1 MYASQALKD
10 SAYYILPCIT
20 GTNGLP
26 KRLLAAL
33 EEKTSAGAKLLIT
46 YDGGHIGDFEKLTG
60 LQVLGR
66 RAHAKTFSFAID
78 GMRLSLDTQ
87 AHLICAPANAEILC
101 RSEDEVVFSRN
112 AFGQGRVYFLNAPLE
127 KFYTEAISPCETGL
141 HKFYTLF
148 FRDCPRPLILSSDHC
163 AVTYHDLEE
172 NRAAVLITNFS
183 DKNIIP
189 FELSDG
195 LRIKTVKGS
204 KADDKT
210 LYFEQN
216 IVYVEL
222 IK

>member
-1 MYASQALKD
+1 M
-10 SAYYILPCIT
+10 
-20 GTNGLP
+20 
-26 KRLLAAL
+26 
-33 EEKTSAGAKLLIT
+33 
-46 YDGGHIGDFEKLTG
+46 
-60 LQVLGR
+60 
-66 RAHAKTFSFAID
+66 
-78 GMRLSLDTQ
+78 
-87 AHLICAPANAEILC
+87 
-101 RSEDEVVFSRN
+101 
-112 AFGQGRVYFLNAPLE
+112 
-127 KFYTEAISPCETGL
+127 
-141 HKFYTLF
+141 
-148 FRDCPRPLILSSDHC
+148 ILSSHHC

-195 LRIKTVKGS
+195 LRIKTVKGG